1 MKRLVLLAA
10 AAAALTLSA
19 CETATPYQPLGTRG
33 SQASGGYA
41 DTQLE
46 QNRWSVTFSGNS
58 LTSRE
63 RVERY
68 LLYRASELTLQQGY
82 DWFTTVD
89 RNTERKTDYYGDDFG
104 GGYGGGFGGGYFGP
118 RWGLYRRG
126 YGWGYG
132 YGGFGGGFGGGGFG
146 GPWGGG
152 PIDLQQVSKYTA
164 TAEILMGRGPK
175 PSGDHRAFDA
185 RSVADHLRGQIQYP
199 GQPGQAGR

>member
-1 MKRLVLLAA
+1 MKRLALLAA
-10 AAAALTLSA
+10 AAAALTVSA

-33 SQASGGYA
+33 TQASGGYA

-89 RNTERKTDYYGDDFG
+89 RNTERKTDYYGDSFND
-104 GGYGGGFGGGYFGP
+104 FGGGYFGP

-132 YGGFGGGFGGGGFG
+132 YGGFGGGFGGGYGGFG
-146 GPWGGG
+146 GFGGG
-152 PIDLQQVSKYTA
+152 PVDLQQVSKYTA
-164 TAEILMGRGPK
+164 TSEILMGRGPK
-175 PSGDHRAFDA
+175 PPGDRRAFDA
-185 RSVADHLRGQIQYP
+185 RSVVGHLRGQVQYP
-199 GQPGQAGR
+199 GQPGPAGR